1 MDIILFG
8 IQGSGKG
15 TQGKILAERY
25 GLKVFDMGSEL
36 RNMVESETDLGQ
48 RIKDIIERG
57 DLVVDDAILD
67 IIENF
72 LKTVPEDEPVLFDG
86 VPRTMV
92 QAERL
97 LVLLKKYNREAFGLL
112 VNISEEEAISRLT
125 QRRVCSKCKEIYPA
139 FYKEE
144 NCAKCDG
151 VLITRKDDSNIES
164 ITQRLKNYQNETTPA
179 VEHFYEIDRL
189 IKVDGEQPIPDVTE
203 EMIDKA
209 GYLFS

>member
-36 RNMVESETDLGQ
+36 RDMVESETDLGQ

>member
-36 RNMVESETDLGQ
+36 RDMVESETDLGQ

-57 DLVVDDAILD
+57 DLVDDDAILD